1 MVMIY
6 RRNVI
11 KAAALGLF
19 APFIARADSL
29 MPIKVIDWD
38 KADPISKFA
47 RDHGS
52 FKICTFDGRE
62 AGPLIMAAYKEN
74 APVGRRSYHPVFFG
88 LDGIGYSTKMDARI
102 ADAEFVKRIKSQHG
116 A

>member
-11 KAAALGLF
+11 KAAALGIF

-38 KADPISKFA
+38 KVHPMSKFA
-47 RDHGS
+47 RDNGS
-52 FKICTFDGRE
+52 FQICTFDGR
-62 AGPLIMAAYKEN
+62 AARPLIMEAYKNN
-74 APVGRRSYHPVFFG
+74 APIGRRWSEPVFFG
-88 LDGIGYSTKMDARI
+88 MDGVGYRTQRDAKI
-102 ADAEFVKRIKSQHG
+102 ADIEFVKKIK
-116 A
+116 ARLNA

>member
-1 MVMIY
+1 MIY

-11 KAAALGLF
+11 KAAALGIF

-38 KADPISKFA
+38 KVHPMSKFA

-52 FKICTFDGRE
+52 FEICTFDGRE
-62 AGPLIMAAYKEN
+62 ARPLILGAYKNN
-74 APVGRRSYHPVFFG
+74 APIGRRWHERMFFG
-88 LDGIGYSTKMDARI
+88 MDGIAYSTQLDAKI
-102 ADAEFVKRIKSQHG
+102 ADAEFVKKIRSKLN